1 MKDLWFHFRLITLG
15 FVGAMLVCGSLISAP
30 LREADDGVHAPDQIL
45 LSAAARHRLSEH
57 AGMLPSGI
65 GDGFHTIS
73 AGPTAFAGFSLK
85 KLTARQNRHTEAL
98 RIPPAGSG
106 PRTTVSIG
114 TGWPIASGH
123 VITNNHV
130 VSGSR
135 QIVLIDRAGNEIQAW
150 PILLDEMN
158 DIAFLEVS
166 DCTQLPPALPLAR
179 VPAATGAEVFTIGF
193 PKPESMKTS
202 PRHSSGIISD
212 ILGLNDDPNTY
223 QTTVS
228 IQPGNSGGP
237 LLNMQGEVVG
247 VVSAM
252 LAIQDMTQGSL
263 TLLPNS
269 SCARKIRCVTE
280 LYNHLPP
287 VKNRIKTLPPGS
299 GTLEVLSKRVRNS
312 VLIVVAQSQ
321 QAQPRNGYHR

>member
-1 MKDLWFHFRLITLG
+1 MKDLWFHFRLIAMI
-15 FVGAMLVCGSLISAP
+15 FVGAMLACGPLIYEP
-30 LREADDGVHAPDQIL
+30 LREAADCGHSADQLL
-45 LSAAARHRLSEH
+45 LSAAARHRLSEN
-57 AGMLPSGI
+57 AGLLLSDI

-73 AGPTAFAGFSLK
+73 AGPAAFAGFSLK
-85 KLTARQNRHTEAL
+85 ELTARQNRHPEAL
-98 RIPPAGSG
+98 RVPPAGSG
-106 PRTTVSIG
+106 PRTTVSTG

-193 PKPESMKTS
+193 PKPESIKT
-202 PRHSSGIISD
+202 PPQHSSGIISD

-247 VVSAM
+247 VVTAM
-252 LAIQDMTQGSL
+252 LAMQDLTQGTL
-263 TLLPNS
+263 KLLPNS

-280 LYNHLPP
+280 LYGHLPP
-287 VKNRIKTLPPGS
+287 GKTRIKTLPPGS
-299 GTLEVLSKRVRNS
+299 GTLEVLSKRVRDS

-321 QAQPRNGYHR
+321 QAQPRN